1 MKIKSIEWGEPL
13 EIFGTTTYQAEY
25 PFGFLLTVRK
35 VKPFEHIVEWK
46 WTIRK
51 NTGVVAYGRAK
62 TFEEAK
68 WAIQKKW
75 NEIIAQFLEKVV
87 DTKIHIVRNRVTF
100 SDDNGIN
107 VKCFYD
113 YDEALDHAISI
124 VGNKGI
130 NYTDVKTYDCH

>member
-46 WTIRK
+46 WTI
-51 NTGVVAYGRAK
+51 
-62 TFEEAK
+62 
-68 WAIQKKW
+68 QKKW
-75 NEIIAQFLEKVV
+75 NEIMSQFLERVV

-124 VGNKGI
+124 VGDKGI